1 MEWRMKVKWGGIR
14 IARAASAGFALALLL
29 SLFSLLSGGVGKGAE
44 AFLAKLLSASIPEF
58 SLFYPGLI
66 LGGISLL
73 FIGAPAA
80 NLLRRWVAIPMLDL
94 FSQGASTAL
103 GVFSGFLLIASIA
116 GELPSN
122 GVEVLKFCALLVV
135 LCAEL
140 EFLGLFVRGRIY
152 DLHADTRGN
161 VLQWSLTGF
170 AVAAVCS
177 YLLIQSFV
185 AHAAKS

>member
-1 MEWRMKVKWGGIR
+1 MQWRTKVKWGSIR
-14 IARAASAGFALALLL
+14 IGRAASAGFALALVL
-29 SLFSLLSGGVGKGAE
+29 SLFALLSGGVGKGAE

-73 FIGAPAA
+73 FMGAPAA
-80 NLLRRWVAIPMLDL
+80 NFLRRWVAIPMLDL
-94 FSQGASTAL
+94 FSQGAATAV
-103 GVFSGFLLIASIA
+103 GVFCGFLLIALIA
-116 GELPSN
+116 GKLPSN
-122 GVEVLKFCALLVV
+122 ATEVLKFCALLVV

-152 DLHADTRGN
+152 EFRTDTRGN

-170 AVAAVCS
+170 AVAAGCS
-177 YLLIQSFV
+177 YLLIQSLI
-185 AHAAKS
+185 ANAARG